1 MRMKDEPEV
10 EEEEEEEEEEKEKEE
25 YEKKTEDVSSRLLQE
40 TKPETAM
47 WETSAPTDLTCS
59 KETKSHGIIFLLP
72 VLFSGAA
79 ALIVD

>member
-1 MRMKDEPEV
+1 MSLKSKR
-10 EEEEEEEEEEKEKEE
+10 
-25 YEKKTEDVSSRLLQE
+25 KKRKRRKRKKRSSRLLQE